1 MLLTI
6 TYTGHN
12 TTDLGFLL
20 YKNPY
25 RPQKFELGFGNA
37 YVFYP
42 ELSHEKT
49 TVALLLDICPTD
61 LSRGKEG
68 SAAGGLFDYVN
79 DRPYVSSSFMS
90 VAISGVF
97 RTAMTGRADAHQ
109 ELSDTPLD
117 LEAKITMLPCR
128 SDSKMLTNVFEPLG
142 YEVNYESFLLDE
154 NFPDWGESKYINL
167 NIKGKLRLRDLLKHI
182 YILIPVFDKQKHYW
196 VGEDE
201 VEKLLRNA
209 EDWLASHPEK
219 EFITNRY
226 LKQLN
231 PLVNKAFSAL
241 IPSAIAEE
249 TEYEQ
254 TPEST
259 EETEKKLSLKE
270 KRLGCVVAALKNCR
284 AKSII
289 DIGCGEGS
297 LLRFLVRIKQFERIA
312 GADVS
317 CIALENAAKKLKR
330 YDEYDSIDERVSLF
344 QSSLLYKDSRF
355 LGYDAVCI
363 VEVIEHLDLNRL
375 TAFEQVLFA
384 FIKPQII
391 IITTPNREYN
401 IKYENVGKDKLRH
414 SDHRFEWTR
423 EEFRSWAEKTSVK
436 YGYTI
441 KFSQI
446 GEMDEALGSSTQMG
460 VFTVCV

>member
-6 TYTGHN
+6 TCTGQN
-12 TTDLGFLL
+12 TTNLSYLL

-254 TPEST
+254 TPESS
-259 EETEKKLSLKE
+259 EETEKKLSLK
-270 KRLGCVVAALKNCR
+270 
-284 AKSII
+284 
-289 DIGCGEGS
+289 
-297 LLRFLVRIKQFERIA
+297 
-312 GADVS
+312 
-317 CIALENAAKKLKR
+317 
-330 YDEYDSIDERVSLF
+330 
-344 QSSLLYKDSRF
+344 
-355 LGYDAVCI
+355 
-363 VEVIEHLDLNRL
+363 
-375 TAFEQVLFA
+375 
-384 FIKPQII
+384 
-391 IITTPNREYN
+391 
-401 IKYENVGKDKLRH
+401 
-414 SDHRFEWTR
+414 
-423 EEFRSWAEKTSVK
+423 
-436 YGYTI
+436 
-441 KFSQI
+441 
-446 GEMDEALGSSTQMG
+446 
-460 VFTVCV
+460 